1 MATANIKAVITAED
15 RASGVIAGVGNKFST
30 MAGAFAVGG
39 LAVNAVSA
47 AFNGLVDAGKNVLK
61 GATDFEQSRVA
72 FETMLGSADKAKKML
87 KEVSDFAAKTPFEL
101 PEVVTGAKQLLAY
114 NIEADKIIP
123 TFKAL
128 GNIAA
133 GVGKDKLP
141 QLILAFGQVKA
152 ATKLTGQEL
161 RQFTEAG
168 VPMLA
173 TLATQ
178 MGKTEGEIKKM
189 VEAGQIGFAD
199 VEKALFSMSQEGG
212 KFNGLMEKQALTLGG
227 VMSNLSDNFGR
238 IGRQIVG
245 ISDEGEIKK
254 GGIFYYLT
262 QGANGL
268 LTWVDTNKDKIIG
281 FFDGLVEAGKRVVNF
296 LKPRLEDLFS
306 GVGPGLQKAWEV
318 LKPALDDLVRVWNEE
333 LYPALQRFWKDV
345 LEPMMPVLGVILVGI
360 IYTVIEAFKFWLQY
374 ITIIIN
380 IFTDLSNFFTKT
392 LPEAAANM
400 TKWLT
405 EKITYLKDHF
415 WETIGFIIGF
425 FATLPQK
432 IGFWIAKAIT
442 DAINWLLSIDWGGVL
457 NNILNAFKALGD
469 SIWNTMTG
477 TWNRIK
483 NINWGDMAAGI
494 GKGIANAVIGMV
506 EGAINGA
513 IAGTGLGKV
522 RLPRFARGV
531 ENFSGGLAIVGEK
544 GPELVSL
551 PRGSSVTPNDK
562 LAAAKGGTTIINI
575 SPQIGVFAGSPQEM
589 RNLSVKIL
597 DSLKD
602 IADSKNMT
610 VQELLV

>member
-15 RASGVIAGVGNKFST
+15 RASGVISKVGSNFST
-30 MAGAFAVGG
+30 MAGAFTVGG
-39 LAVNAVSA
+39 LAVNAVTA
-47 AFNGLVDAGKNVLK
+47 AFNGVVDAGKNVLK

-168 VPMLA
+168 VPLLS

-178 MGKTEGEIKKM
+178 MGKTEEEIKKM
-189 VEAGQIGFAD
+189 VETGKIGFPD
-199 VEKALFSMSQEGG
+199 VEKALFGMSQEGG
-212 KFNGLMEKQALTLGG
+212 KFAGLMEKQSLTLGG

-238 IGRQIVG
+238 IGREIVG
-245 ISDEGEIKK
+245 ISDTGDIKE

-262 QGANGL
+262 KGANGFL
-268 LTWVDTNKDKIIG
+268 QWVDTNKDKIIG
-281 FFDGLVEAGKRVVNF
+281 FFQGIVDFTKSAVQF
-296 LKPRLEDLFS
+296 IKPRMEDLFS
-306 GVGPGLQKAWEV
+306 GVAPALTKAWEF
-318 LKPALDDLVRVWNEE
+318 LKPSLEALWKTIEE
-333 LYPALQRFWKDV
+333 KVYPVFQRLWKEV
-345 LEPMMPVLGVILVGI
+345 LEPLMPVLGVLFVGAIWLVINALNILLQIWSFFENILISVVSFFTT
-360 IYTVIEAFKFWLQY
+360 TVPEAFQKATNW
-374 ITIIIN
+374 IV
-380 IFTDLSNFFTKT
+380 
-392 LPEAAANM
+392 
-400 TKWLT
+400 
-405 EKITYLKDHF
+405 EKVTYLKDHF
-415 WETIGFIIGF
+415 WESIGFIIGF
-425 FATLPQK
+425 FATLPAK
-432 IGFWIAKAIT
+432 ILFWIVAAIGGVI
-442 DAINWLLSIDWGGVL
+442 DWLSKIDWGKIL
-457 NNILNAFKALGD
+457 NNILDAFKSLG
-469 SIWNTMTG
+469 SNIWNAMVD
-477 TWNRIK
+477 TWNKLK
-483 NINWGDMAAGI
+483 NINWGEVASGI
-494 GKGIANAVIGMV
+494 GKGIANAIVGMV

-522 RLPRFARGV
+522 KLPRFARGV
-531 ENFSGGLAIVGEK
+531 ENFSGGLAIVGER
-544 GPELVSL
+544 GPEIVNL
-551 PRGSSVTPNDK
+551 PKGSSVIPNNK
-562 LAAAKGGTTIINI
+562 IAPVSGGNTTINI

-597 DSLKD
+597 DALKD

-610 VQELLV
+610 VGEMLA